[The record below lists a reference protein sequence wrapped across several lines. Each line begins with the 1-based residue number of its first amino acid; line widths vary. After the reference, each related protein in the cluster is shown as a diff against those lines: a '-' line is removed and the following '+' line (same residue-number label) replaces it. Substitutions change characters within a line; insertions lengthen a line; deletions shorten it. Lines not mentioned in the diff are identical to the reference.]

1 MAANYARGAFCG
13 RPAHQDGVS
22 ESTFTKYML
31 KAEGH
36 KGPGRRLPRRVR
48 GAGGDGEGGRN
59 TYKMLDKE
67 RFLFYTTDATDG
79 YWCVGGDMS
88 RAAARWRVKSEA
100 KTPDDIEE
108 QWEVR
113 GDRCKAWCAEPSAKI
128 VQATAAT
135 AATAAAAA
143 EDEEPGRGRDTV
155 SRPLRRFS
163 ATRWSGSLSATTT
176 GFFPLHFSNG

>member
-1 MAANYARGAFCG
+1 M
-13 RPAHQDGVS
+13 
-22 ESTFTKYML
+22 K
-31 KAEGH
+31 
-36 KGPGRRLPRRVR
+36 
-48 GAGGDGEGGRN
+48 GGRN

-163 ATRWSGSLSATTT
+163 ATRWNGSLSATRWNGSLSATTT
-176 GFFPLHFSNG
+176 GFSPFISHRSARSAATQQTL

>member
-1 MAANYARGAFCG
+1 M
-13 RPAHQDGVS
+13 
-22 ESTFTKYML
+22 K
-31 KAEGH
+31 
-36 KGPGRRLPRRVR
+36 
-48 GAGGDGEGGRN
+48 GGRN

-155 SRPLRRFS
+155 SRPFRRFS